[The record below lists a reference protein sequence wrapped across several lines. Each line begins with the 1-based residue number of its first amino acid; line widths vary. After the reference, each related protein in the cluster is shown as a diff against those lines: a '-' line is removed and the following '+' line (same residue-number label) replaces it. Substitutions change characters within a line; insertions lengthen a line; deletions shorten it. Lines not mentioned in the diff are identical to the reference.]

1 MASPCGRQE
10 CSIERR
16 GFRHQLDSWRHK
28 LIHCVGFESILE
40 GLFGPGL
47 LKDLC
52 LFKDCEPEGVSDW
65 SFDENCL
72 FCCLRREKVK
82 EHLLSLDEPASEAGQ
97 KALLRQEQ
105 AKIIRFERQ
114 AEEFLNAVFYRK
126 DSPGV
131 SDPNIPLVAREIM
144 QRMIRQFAAEYTSKN
159 SSTQD
164 SSQPNS
170 TKNQSLLKA
179 SLVASS
185 PTAAT
190 AQNPVLSKLLMA
202 DQDSPLDLTVRKS
215 QSEPSEQ
222 DGVLDLSTKKSPC
235 AGSTS
240 LSHSPASSSTAGNG
254 EDTAETIAIDPNN
267 QPKSPLEKFMVRL
280 CTHHQK
286 QFIRV
291 LNDIYTEVQPD
302 CEGRPL
308 HESENMDAA
317 TCSSG
322 CSQQSTEN
330 WKKSAPCSELK
341 PLTSS
346 DSDRD
351 PVGLH
356 SPLRAAG
363 QPLEQHTEVKSMDRT
378 ENFSTAFKRDFSELS
393 ATRTSSV
400 SPKDS
405 STQGYLTTSNSSSLH
420 FHPGTRSPEGQ
431 TTGQEQEAG
440 VRKCEDDKD
449 QIQGKSLADSYIAVK
464 VAHVNGSEDS
474 SESCLGSQKNS
485 FKALPEEG
493 WDSGFPVNSPRRAD
507 KENALQ
513 CSSKASLH
521 QDLETNEED
530 ARPKQENHLHT
541 LGKTKG
547 GFHTHPGDKNPCE
560 RSKDGWMAPVPV
572 IHKASS
578 GRSRAKTG
586 SSSVKTA
593 RKNKRASGLRIN
605 DYDNQCDV
613 VYISQPITEC
623 HLESQR
629 SVSSRRTARKSTRGY
644 YFNGECCELPT
655 VRTLVRSS
663 RVEER
668 GNGPALRTE
677 ALVGSKQS
685 PALSGGEPSAA
696 AQEADKRASL
706 RLLSKGAPPSREAN
720 ERAEKE
726 PSEGGSLKSR
736 EAAYTEPLLALS
748 APSCPDTALVV
759 GPSAAEG
766 SEERMCQTL
775 EDVEANV
782 LQQANSAAD
791 LSRGCGPTEDSSR
804 EAADLTSLSPPEA
817 ASREEAS
824 PCSEIQAIPA
834 PPASLDPTPPL
845 QLPTTVDLVLPTSAD
860 LVHHAEPPSSMDP
873 EPPAGL
879 DLELAGTLPG
889 EPPTSTDLEL
899 PATPPASMD
908 LDPPMQPP
916 ASLEAE
922 PPASLEAEPPASL
935 EAEPPASLQPA
946 DVTKSIPADPEADV
960 REMQEGPPEPGET
973 IPTIAELSGILAG
986 ETAPDSSRLCERENG
1001 NGEMPPGPDTSE
1013 TDGKGTILSK
1023 ENPEKKQKKGRRVHV
1038 ASDRRLRSQQFQ
1050 PPTEGR
1056 AEKSGSSTSL
1066 QLPCLQIKLS
1076 KSPGAKRFKREV
1088 HLDGAASV
1096 CFPKDCF
1103 HKTLLK
1109 NIQGPGTGSVLER
1122 EPMQQGGDENGITT
1136 RQTYKSMLA
1145 KDGAAERE
1153 GSSKDA
1159 PPANASH
1166 SKSGEMLEICVE
1178 ANSDKRSVLL
1188 PRESGTGVQDA
1199 EQSDEKPG
1207 DVENP
1212 DNAVDAGKVQ
1222 YKDPTDSPTGPSS
1235 KSGSKHLPSKTWKH
1249 KKLAHPV
1256 YNLRHTPTPVDT
1268 AKKNIPGMEVL
1279 QANQNQKEERSSGN
1293 KDPIDLKEVD
1303 TVADDKPKFVE
1314 WCAEEEN
1321 QELIADFN
1329 AQYVKVQKGW
1339 IQLEKEAQPAPKA
1352 KNKADKLKEIWK
1364 SKKRTRKCRAAL
1376 EVQKLSPVQMLFM
1389 KAFKLSNICRW
1400 FLETTETRSLVI
1412 VKKLNTR
1419 LPGDV
1424 PPIKIPL
1431 QKYCS
1436 SSLYPSSLQAER
1448 LKKHLKKFA
1457 ATTPAKNNLKNQK
1470 LWARLRENADSTEPG
1485 EAASPN
1491 QMPPCEASSEEAGE
1505 DRNMQPPPSLPT
1517 QASTRILRKYS
1528 NLRGK
1533 LRAQHRLAKNERK
1546 GDSAADHPSV
1556 ESKQSRKSVCIN
1568 PLMSP
1573 KLALQVKADVFPAK
1587 SMRAEAAVKG
1597 RKGKS
1602 RSQEDSLPKA
1612 DPQSGRKKRTLREK
1626 STVPELSRSSS
1637 KDRLPAKKGSKV
1649 KHSEVPPKTPA
1660 TRKQAAMERSNK
1672 LEKKVS
1678 SKEKRVP
1685 KRQLGKG
1692 RLPIPKVKEN
1702 PVKRAAAPPSQE
1714 GLTKSAKPKLRGEP
1728 STRSQKAAE
1737 QKPSGGKTLTRSMK
1751 KIQES
1756 STSQGKRKLR
1766 AKVDCAHSKRTR
1778 LDAE

>member
-1 MASPCGRQE
+1 
-10 CSIERR
+10 
-16 GFRHQLDSWRHK
+16 
-28 LIHCVGFESILE
+28 
-40 GLFGPGL
+40 
-47 LKDLC
+47 
-52 LFKDCEPEGVSDW
+52 
-65 SFDENCL
+65 
-72 FCCLRREKVK
+72 
-82 EHLLSLDEPASEAGQ
+82 
-97 KALLRQEQ
+97 
-105 AKIIRFERQ
+105 
-114 AEEFLNAVFYRK
+114 
-126 DSPGV
+126 
-131 SDPNIPLVAREIM
+131 M

-291 LNDIYTEVQPD
+291 LNDIYTEVQPG

-308 HESENMDAA
+308 PDSENMDAA

-322 CSQQSTEN
+322 CSQQSSEH

-363 QPLEQHTEVKSMDRT
+363 QPLEHHAELKSMDRM

-393 ATRTSSV
+393 ATRSSSV

-431 TTGQEQEAG
+431 TPGQEQEAG

-449 QIQGKSLADSYIAVK
+449 QIQGKTLADSYIAVK

-474 SESCLGSQKNS
+474 SDSCLGSQKNS

-530 ARPKQENHLHT
+530 ARPKQENHLHA

-547 GFHTHPGDKNPCE
+547 GYHPHPGEKNPCE
-560 RSKDGWMAPVPV
+560 HSKDGWVASAPVPG

-629 SVSSRRTARKSTRGY
+629 SVSRRTARKSTRGY

-655 VRTLVRSS
+655 VRTLVKSS
-663 RVEER
+663 RVGER
-668 GNGPALRTE
+668 GNGPARRTE
-677 ALVGSKQS
+677 ALLSAKQS
-685 PALSGGEPSAA
+685 PALSGGEPSEA
-696 AQEADKRASL
+696 AQAVGKEADKRASL
-706 RLLSKGAPPSREAN
+706 RLLSKGALPSREAN

-726 PSEGGSLKSR
+726 PSEGGLLKSR
-736 EAAYTEPLLALS
+736 EAAYMEPLLALS
-748 APSCPDTALVV
+748 APPCPDNAPEGGSATTQPLAI
-759 GPSAAEG
+759 GPPAAEG
-766 SEERMCQTL
+766 SEERTCQL
-775 EDVEANV
+775 LDEAEANV
-782 LQQANSAAD
+782 LQQASSGAD
-791 LSRGCGPTEDSSR
+791 LSGDCGPTEDSSR
-804 EAADLTSLSPPEA
+804 EATDSTPLSPPEA
-817 ASREEAS
+817 ASREEGS
-824 PCSEIQAIPA
+824 PCSEIQAVPA
-834 PPASLDPTPPL
+834 PPAGLDPAPPAGLDPAPPAGLDPTPPL
-845 QLPTTVDLVLPTSAD
+845 QLPTTMDLALPTSAD
-860 LVHHAEPPSSMDP
+860 LVHHAEPPASMDP
-873 EPPAGL
+873 EPPAGV
-879 DLELAGTLPG
+879 DLELAGALPG
-889 EPPTSTDLEL
+889 EPPTSTHLALPAMPPARMDLE
-899 PATPPASMD
+899 T
-908 LDPPMQPP
+908 PMQPP

-922 PPASLEAEPPASL
+922 PPASLQS
-935 EAEPPASLQPA
+935 A
-946 DVTKSIPADPEADV
+946 DVTESIPADPAADV
-960 REMQEGPPEPGET
+960 REMWEGPLEPGEAM
-973 IPTIAELSGILAG
+973 PTLAELSGILAG
-986 ETAPDSSRLCERENG
+986 ETAPESSRLGERENG
-1001 NGEMPPGPDTSE
+1001 HGEMPPGPDTSE
-1013 TDGKGTILSK
+1013 TDGKGTVLSK
-1023 ENPEKKQKKGRRVHV
+1023 ENPEKKQKKGRRALV
-1038 ASDRRLRSQQFQ
+1038 ASDRRLRSQQSQ
-1050 PPTEGR
+1050 PPTEGS
-1056 AEKSGSSTSL
+1056 AEESGSSTSL

-1076 KSPGAKRFKREV
+1076 KSPGAKRFRREV

-1109 NIQGPGTGSVLER
+1109 NIQGPGTGSALER
-1122 EPMQQGGDENGITT
+1122 EPVQRGGDENGITT

-1145 KDGAAERE
+1145 KEGAAERE
-1153 GSSKDA
+1153 GSSKDG
-1159 PPANASH
+1159 PPAKARH

-1188 PRESGTGVQDA
+1188 PRESGTSVQDA

-1222 YKDPTDSPTGPSS
+1222 YKDLTDLPTGPSS
-1235 KSGSKHLPSKTWKH
+1235 KSGSKHIPSKTWKH
-1249 KKLAHPV
+1249 KKLALPV
-1256 YNLRHTPTPVDT
+1256 YNLRHTPTPVDA
-1268 AKKNIPGMEVL
+1268 AKKNLPGKEVL
-1279 QANQNQKEERSSGN
+1279 QANPNQKEEHSSGN
-1293 KDPIDLKEVD
+1293 KDTIDLKEVD
-1303 TVADDKPKFVE
+1303 TVAEDKPKFVE

-1329 AQYVKVQKGW
+1329 AQYMKVQKGW
-1339 IQLEKEAQPAPKA
+1339 IQLEKEAQPAPKV

-1364 SKKRTRKCRAAL
+1364 SKKRTRKCRTSL

-1491 QMPPCEASSEEAGE
+1491 QTSPCEASSEEAGE

-1546 GDSAADHPSV
+1546 GESAADHPSV
-1556 ESKQSRKSVCIN
+1556 ESKQRRKSVCIN

-1602 RSQEDSLPKA
+1602 RFPEDSLPRA
-1612 DPQSGRKKRTLREK
+1612 DPQPGRKKRTLRES
-1626 STVPELSRSSS
+1626 STVPEPSRSSS
-1637 KDRLPAKKGSKV
+1637 KDRLPAKKGSKG
-1649 KHSEVPPKTPA
+1649 KHSEVPPKAPA
-1660 TRKQAAMERSNK
+1660 TRKQAAMERSSK

-1692 RLPIPKVKEN
+1692 RPPLPKVKEN
-1702 PVKRAAAPPSQE
+1702 PAQRAAPPPSRD
-1714 GLTKSAKPKLRGEP
+1714 GLTKSAKPKPAAEP
-1728 STRSQKAAE
+1728 SPRSQKAAD
-1737 QKPSGGKTLTRSMK
+1737 KKSSSGKTLTRSMK

-1766 AKVDCAHSKRTR
+1766 AKVDCSHSKRTR
-1778 LDAE
+1778 LDAK